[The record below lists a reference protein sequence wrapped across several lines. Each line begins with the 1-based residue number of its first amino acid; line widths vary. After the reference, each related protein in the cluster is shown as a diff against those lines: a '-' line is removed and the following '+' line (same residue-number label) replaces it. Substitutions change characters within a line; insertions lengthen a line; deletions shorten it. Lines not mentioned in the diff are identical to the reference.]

1 MSTDSSKEALQA
13 RRDWQEIFKVLKSR
27 DLQPRLL
34 YAAKLSC
41 SIKGQ
46 IKSFPDK
53 TKLKEFIITTP
64 LKRDSFKK
72 KKIKTMNNK
81 WAKNTYLST
90 IDLKNKLS

>member
-1 MSTDSSKEALQA
+1 MA
-13 RRDWQEIFKVLKSR
+13 RNIKSHEK
-27 DLQPRLL
+27 QPRLL
-34 YAAKLSC
+34 YLAKLLIR
-41 SIKGQ
+41 IKGQ